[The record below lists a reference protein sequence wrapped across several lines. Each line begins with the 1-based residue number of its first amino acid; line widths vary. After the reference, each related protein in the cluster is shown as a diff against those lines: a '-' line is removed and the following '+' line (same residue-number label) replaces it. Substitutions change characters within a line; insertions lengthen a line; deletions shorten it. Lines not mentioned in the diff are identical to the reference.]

1 MLRLSLIAA
10 VLVCALV
17 PTSASAATTWL
28 CHPDRKDVCDGSLH
42 TENLG
47 PTAEVEKD
55 SLAGTYV
62 IPEQRMDCF
71 YVYPTV
77 SDQKTPIANKRIDP
91 ELRSIALYQAAR
103 YAQKCR
109 VFAPVYRQRTIQGIQ
124 PGAAQGGERRGV
136 VNPQGYADVLAAWRE
151 YLRKDNKGRG
161 VVLIGHS
168 QGTFVLRRL
177 IAREIDRSK
186 RARER
191 IVSALLLGGNVLV
204 RKGSDRGGDF
214 QNMPACRTRRQIGCV
229 VAFSVYDE
237 PPPADA
243 LFARTT
249 EPNREI
255 LCTNP
260 ASLGGGSGTLT
271 TIVPSAPFAPGTS
284 IAAGISLLGFP
295 KLTSKERWI
304 EIYGAYRAQCVN
316 AGGATSLQV
325 TAIDGGPDLR
335 PSPTPAWGL
344 HLVDANLA
352 LGNLLDLVA
361 IQGRAWRSADRAR
374 SS

>member
-1 MLRLSLIAA
+1 MLRLSLLAA
-10 VLVCALV
+10 VVACALV
-17 PTSASAATTWL
+17 PSSASAATTWL
-28 CHPDRKDVCDGSLH
+28 CHPDRKDVCDG
-42 TENLG
+42 NLG
-47 PTAEVEKD
+47 TSQFTPSGNRTSDRSVPVD
-55 SLAGTYV
+55 
-62 IPEQRMDCF
+62 QRVDCF

-77 SDQKTPIANKRIDP
+77 SDQKTLVANRRIDP

-103 YAQKCR
+103 YAETCR

-124 PGAAQGGERRGV
+124 PGVAQGGERRGV
-136 VNPQGYADVLAAWRE
+136 VNPRGYADVLAAWRE
-151 YLRKDNKGRG
+151 YLRRDNKGRG

-168 QGTFVLRRL
+168 QGTFVLRQL
-177 IAREIDRSK
+177 IAKEIDRST
-186 RARER
+186 RARAR

-214 QNMPACRTRRQIGCV
+214 RNIGACRTRRQVGCV

-249 EPNREI
+249 ETNREI

-304 EIYGAYRAQCVN
+304 QIDGAYRARCVKT
-316 AGGATSLQV
+316 GGATSLQITPV
-325 TAIDGGPDLR
+325 DGGPDLT

-352 LGNLLDLVA
+352 LGNLLDLVR

>member
-1 MLRLSLIAA
+1 MLRLFLIAA
-10 VLVCALV
+10 VLAAALA
-17 PTSASAATTWL
+17 PASASAATTWL
-28 CHPDRKDVCDGSLH
+28 CHPGQKDICDGSLYS
-42 TENLG
+42 ESLG
-47 PTAEVEKD
+47 PTAQREEGEGG
-55 SLAGTYV
+55 GTLV
-62 IPEQRMDCF
+62 VADQRMDCF

-77 SDQKTPIANKRIDP
+77 SDQKRPIANKRIDP

-103 YAQKCR
+103 YAEHCR

-124 PGAAQGGERRGV
+124 PGVAQGGERRDV
-136 VNPQGYADVLAAWRE
+136 VNAQGYADVLAAWRE

-177 IAREIDRSK
+177 IAREIDRSR

-204 RKGSDRGGDF
+204 RTGSDRGGDF

-249 EPNREI
+249 EANREI

-284 IAAGISLLGFP
+284 IAAGITLLGFP
-295 KLTSKERWI
+295 KLTSKQRWI
-304 EIYGAYRAQCVN
+304 QIEGAYRAQCVR
-316 AGGATSLQV
+316 ADGATSLQV
-325 TAIDGGPDLR
+325 TPVDGGPDLR

-361 IQGRAWRSADRAR
+361 IQGRAWRSARR
-374 SS
+374 

>member
-1 MLRLSLIAA
+1 MLRLSLLAA
-10 VLVCALV
+10 VLACALV
-17 PTSASAATTWL
+17 PSSASAATTWL
-28 CHPDRKDVCDGSLH
+28 CHPDRTDVCNG
-42 TENLG
+42 NLG
-47 PTAEVEKD
+47 TSEFTPSGSRTSDRSVPVD
-55 SLAGTYV
+55 
-62 IPEQRMDCF
+62 QRMDCF

-77 SDQKTPIANKRIDP
+77 SDQKTTIANKRIDP

-103 YAQKCR
+103 YAETCR

-124 PGAAQGGERRGV
+124 PGVAQGGERRGV
-136 VNPQGYADVLAAWRE
+136 VNPQGYADVRDAWRE

-168 QGTFVLRRL
+168 QGTFVLRQL
-177 IAREIDRSK
+177 IAKEIDRSK
-186 RARER
+186 RARAR

-214 QNMPACRTRRQIGCV
+214 QNMPACRARRQIGCV

-249 EPNREI
+249 ETNREI

-260 ASLGGGSGTLT
+260 ASLGGGSGLLT
-271 TIVPSAPFAPGTS
+271 TITPSAPFAPGTS

-295 KLTSKERWI
+295 QLQSSRRWI
-304 EIYGAYRAQCVN
+304 EIDGAYRARCVRS
-316 AGGATSLQV
+316 GGATSLQV
-325 TAIDGGPDLR
+325 SAVGGAPDLK
-335 PSPTPAWGL
+335 PSPTPGWGL

-352 LGNLLDLVA
+352 LGDLVDLVK
-361 IQGRAWRSADRAR
+361 IQGRAWRSAR